1 MATSST
7 EATPRQGS
15 EQPSLMMAG
24 FKHLL
29 LCNIF
34 SALYTLECLLC
45 KQFMNWH
52 FGKYLYQG
60 TTKSRITTS
69 ICTGFQNFSCFFSE
83 VNAGEACIRMC
94 FPWIIVYFLAHKIPP
109 PKSLKKITWIFLVA
123 IFIDALITVIVA
135 FVDLAESSWPDIDLP
150 LFYYVKTAFW
160 GITTILIIPFGMI
173 VLQCVSKKQRSALG
187 GYDEV

>member
-1 MATSST
+1 
-7 EATPRQGS
+7 
-15 EQPSLMMAG
+15 
-24 FKHLL
+24 
-29 LCNIF
+29 
-34 SALYTLECLLC
+34 
-45 KQFMNWH
+45 
-52 FGKYLYQG
+52 
-60 TTKSRITTS
+60 
-69 ICTGFQNFSCFFSE
+69 
-83 VNAGEACIRMC
+83 MC